1 MLYLPTC
8 SLHFSKNQP
17 NVECWGNKYHNT
29 WIRSYGIYI
38 YICIKYPFPRCLQRS
53 HPVVEIDQA
62 SLLPQAF
69 VQMMRRKGHGGP
81 SSWGAAVR
89 LPYFWWFRNPKANHM
104 EWSWNPVN
112 NGRFYHIN
120 HGNFTIP
127 TSSGELA
134 GFLNQQQYLH
144 LLPRKSVD
152 LRKLTAGSCRI
163 LRTWPEYK
171 LPRLIN
177 VYKL

>member
-38 YICIKYPFPRCLQRS
+38 YMHQISISSLPSEISSGCRNWSSLPFAAGLCA
-53 HPVVEIDQA
+53 DDA
-62 SLLPQAF
+62 T
-69 VQMMRRKGHGGP
+69 KGHGGP